1 MLFKPQLF
9 TFHKDGKRQNLTA
22 STLAGQSICL
32 MPRGQCSFRRI
43 KLSGNRK
50 KALQAAAFRVRQE
63 SDSSENKFT
72 IIADANGKKASV
84 WGFRTHDNHAGRYIP
99 ESISFKPMSAGAR
112 IVKLTEG
119 YEGQV
124 WEQGSLI
131 ASRWWIKPP
140 SPKGWVSFLHSFEN
154 PQESNY
160 QKIPDIQE
168 LPYRTNFPIFE
179 MDQARAAQLFSPAN
193 LGGIVALGLI
203 CGALFISG
211 QFLRN
216 EMTLRTVEGDIEALS
231 TVTSQISAE
240 RRQALANIRQSQK
253 YTAIGHSGTVLLG
266 LADASL
272 VLDKKGLL
280 IEKMTMRSGAFEIQ
294 MRSSGEIDIPAL
306 VMALEAQPSL
316 ANVSMALGFREV
328 VTITADL
335 VSPYD
340 YPQSPTGE
348 SG

>member
-84 WGFRTHDNHAGRYIP
+84 WGFRTNDNHAGRYIP
-99 ESISFKPMSAGAR
+99 ESISFKPMSTGAR

-154 PQESNY
+154 PQELS
-160 QKIPDIQE
+160 
-168 LPYRTNFPIFE
+168 
-179 MDQARAAQLFSPAN
+179 
-193 LGGIVALGLI
+193 LI
-203 CGALFISG
+203 HI
-211 QFLRN
+211 
-216 EMTLRTVEGDIEALS
+216 
-231 TVTSQISAE
+231 
-240 RRQALANIRQSQK
+240 
-253 YTAIGHSGTVLLG
+253 
-266 LADASL
+266 
-272 VLDKKGLL
+272 
-280 IEKMTMRSGAFEIQ
+280 
-294 MRSSGEIDIPAL
+294 
-306 VMALEAQPSL
+306 
-316 ANVSMALGFREV
+316 
-328 VTITADL
+328 
-335 VSPYD
+335 
-340 YPQSPTGE
+340 
-348 SG
+348 